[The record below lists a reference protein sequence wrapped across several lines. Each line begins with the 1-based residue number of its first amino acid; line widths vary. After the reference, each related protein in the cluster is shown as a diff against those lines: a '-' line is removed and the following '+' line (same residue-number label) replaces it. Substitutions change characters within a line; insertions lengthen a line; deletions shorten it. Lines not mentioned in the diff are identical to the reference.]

1 MGVLQRAKCIEELGG
16 LVDSLLG
23 ALAVEGVAADWRA
36 QEFEA
41 AGGGLRVHLAVAA
54 AGGDHLA
61 LPQPR
66 AQAKPHGCQL
76 SHQQVE
82 EARHGAPFA
91 RQGAVVEE
99 EKSQVQGALVRGGGL
114 AEGSLGG
121 ALQC

>member
-1 MGVLQRAKCIEELGG
+1 MSTRCRVCSRQKA
-16 LVDSLLG
+16 SLPTG
-23 ALAVEGVAADWRA
+23 APRSSKQPSVRGRKP
-36 QEFEA
+36 
-41 AGGGLRVHLAVAA
+41 GGGLRVHLAVAA

-82 EARHGAPFA
+82 EARHGAPVA

-99 EKSQVQGALVRGGGL
+99 EESQVQGALVRGGGL

>member
-1 MGVLQRAKCIEELGG
+1 MRGRKP
-16 LVDSLLG
+16 
-23 ALAVEGVAADWRA
+23 
-36 QEFEA
+36 
-41 AGGGLRVHLAVAA
+41 GGGLRVHLAVAA

-99 EKSQVQGALVRGGGL
+99 EESQVQGALVRGGGL